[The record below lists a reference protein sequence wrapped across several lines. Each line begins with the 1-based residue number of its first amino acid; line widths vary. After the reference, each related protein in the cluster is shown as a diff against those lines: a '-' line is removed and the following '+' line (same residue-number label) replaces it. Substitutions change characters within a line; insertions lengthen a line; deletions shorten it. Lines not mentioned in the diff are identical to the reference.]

1 MNTVPDT
8 TFTTTDLP
16 GTGGG
21 GGGAVQVDGRG
32 LLRARLASR
41 DAVAVDVGERGE
53 RVGAGVRAGPL
64 IAAVPSAPVVT
75 APAPGLAP
83 AIA

>member
-1 MNTVPDT
+1 MKTVPET

-21 GGGAVQVDGRG
+21 GGGGAVHVTVGGPLG
-32 LLRARLASR
+32 LVGVA
-41 DAVAVDVGERGE
+41 DAVAVDVGERVNVSVPAFVPVHE
-53 RVGAGVRAGPL
+53 

>member
-1 MNTVPDT
+1 MKTSPDT
-8 TFTTTDLP
+8 TFATTDLP

-21 GGGAVQVDGRG
+21 GGAVHVTVAVCSGS
-32 LLRARLASR
+32 LASR
-41 DAVAVDVGERGE
+41 TPLPLMSVNASTCRC
-53 RVGAGVRAGPL
+53 RAFVPAHV

>member
-1 MNTVPDT
+1 MPET

-21 GGGAVQVDGRG
+21 GGGGAVHVTVAVCSGS
-32 LLRARLASR
+32 LASR
-41 DAVAVDVGERGE
+41 DAVAVEVGERGE
-53 RVGAGVRAGPL
+53 RVGARFVPVHV

-75 APAPGLAP
+75 APLPGFAP